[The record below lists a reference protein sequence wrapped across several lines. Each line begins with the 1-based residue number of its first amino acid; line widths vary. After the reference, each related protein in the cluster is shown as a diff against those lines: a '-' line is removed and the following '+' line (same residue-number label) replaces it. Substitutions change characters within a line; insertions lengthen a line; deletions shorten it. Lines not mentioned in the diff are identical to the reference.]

1 LISQKQQLL
10 AEQIQNT
17 SQKLDVLRTAQSQ
30 VEAQFRNGEIGTEQ
44 VSGLFTGDF
53 SKMWEGV
60 KQIFKGAIDLVPLKI
75 F

>member
-1 LISQKQQLL
+1 M
-10 AEQIQNT
+10 
-17 SQKLDVLRTAQSQ
+17 LRTAQSQ